1 MKSSNYVCFARAL
14 FVVVVVVVVV
24 FCTFSQL
31 SDPSLA

>member
-14 FVVVVVVVVV
+14 FVVVVVVVV